1 MTLKSCEY
9 ADKSRVFRDNQL
21 FSYKTISKWE
31 NGASL
36 PDINTLPKLSKMFQV
51 SVDALLGLAP
61 LNSNCYRPSNSGQS
75 DYWEEKV
82 EYLKSNSN
90 VCLFFDDRSYGTFDS
105 VIIKGKTTISEGDEN
120 EIDIVV
126 TSTEVTGRSY

>member
-1 MTLKSCEY
+1 MNYDNLTKNGIENVLK
-9 ADKSRVFRDNQL
+9 
-21 FSYKTISKWE
+21 
-31 NGASL
+31 NGNVCILA
-36 PDINTLPKLSKMFQV
+36 LSKNNIPYIIPTYYTYEINDKNIYIKIKIKNEGKK
-51 SVDALLGLAP
+51 VD
-61 LNSNCYRPSNSGQS
+61 
-75 DYWEEKV
+75 
-82 EYLKSNSN
+82 YLKSNSN